1 MSIALAVSVEKARI
15 TKNIE
20 KVKYVKQRLENDTMQ
35 VINGGSG
42 DY

>member
-15 TKNIE
+15 AKNIE